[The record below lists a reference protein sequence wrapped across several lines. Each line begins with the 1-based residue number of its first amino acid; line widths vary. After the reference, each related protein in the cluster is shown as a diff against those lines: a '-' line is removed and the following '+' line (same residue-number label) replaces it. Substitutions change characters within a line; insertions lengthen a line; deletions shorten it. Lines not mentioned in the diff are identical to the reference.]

1 MPKGYKGFQRGDL
14 NHMWKDNNVGYV
26 AIHGWVKR
34 YLPRPKL
41 CGDCNSC
48 PPRDLANK
56 SNNYLRDLSDWEW
69 LCRKCHMTKD
79 GRMEKLIDRNINNPP
94 QHKELSEETMILL
107 REIAKRRKRGKRGRF
122 I

>member
-1 MPKGYKGFQRGDL
+1 
-14 NHMWKDNNVGYV
+14 
-26 AIHGWVKR
+26 
-34 YLPRPKL
+34 
-41 CGDCNSC
+41 
-48 PPRDLANK
+48 
-56 SNNYLRDLSDWEW
+56 
-69 LCRKCHMTKD
+69 MTKD